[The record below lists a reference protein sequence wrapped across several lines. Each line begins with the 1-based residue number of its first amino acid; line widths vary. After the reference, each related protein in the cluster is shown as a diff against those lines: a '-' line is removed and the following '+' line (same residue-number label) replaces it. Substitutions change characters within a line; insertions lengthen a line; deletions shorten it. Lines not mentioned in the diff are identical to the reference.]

1 MNTALAFSFFVFFF
15 SFVSFPFLLF
25 VCLFVCNVF
34 KILVTQGLQ
43 HLVTFQTDT
52 LTLILIIIEPIIIFL
67 ILQSVPTGG
76 NE

>member
-15 SFVSFPFLLF
+15 SFVSFPFVLF
-25 VCLFVCNVF
+25 VLLSNVF

-76 NE
+76 KE